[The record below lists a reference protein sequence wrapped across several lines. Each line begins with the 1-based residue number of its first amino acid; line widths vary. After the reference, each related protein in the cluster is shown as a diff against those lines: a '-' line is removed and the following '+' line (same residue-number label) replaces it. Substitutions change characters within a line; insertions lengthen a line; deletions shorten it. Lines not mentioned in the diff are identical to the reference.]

1 MLRGSETL
9 VRHLAR
15 AALLGITLLPA
26 LVYLF
31 TAYSSSKQMISDDAK
46 VQAKRANTVIAANP
60 EVWRYVSERVIDQI
74 AVVRHEQTRTVLID
88 ANGNVLAAIGT
99 ACRGLCIADQ
109 AQLLDFGSA
118 VGELRV
124 EADLT
129 PIVVRGAVFVGQ
141 GILVGI
147 LLIWLFTQYVL
158 LPLDRTRLAN
168 IELAFYEPLTNL
180 PNRRLL
186 MDRLDRA
193 LVASAR
199 SQQFGALIILDL
211 DHFKILNDTQGY
223 DVGDC
228 VLVEVS
234 KRLVANVRAKDTV
247 SCLGGDEYVVI
258 VEDLGGDAAAA
269 AGYAEMIAEKFHR
282 ALNQPYVISPDNQ
295 SHHTTPSIGL
305 TLFRGHDV
313 SRDVL
318 FKQAD
323 LALYQA
329 KHAGRN
335 TIRFFSPE
343 MQAVIESRSA
353 METALRH
360 GLQEHEFQLFYQ
372 PQVDQDGQVTGA
384 EALLRWMPAGK
395 PAVPPDKFI
404 PLAEDTGLIIPIGLW
419 VMETACAQLR
429 AWEGGAQDKLQI
441 AVNVSACQFHQPDF
455 VEQVGD
461 VLRLT
466 GANPSR
472 LKLELTESV
481 VLGNVEEVIE
491 KMEQIR
497 SLGVTFSLDDF
508 GTGFSSLS
516 YLKRLPLDQL
526 KIDQSFVRDI
536 PEDPNDAAI
545 VRAIIAMSYSLGIQV
560 IAEGVETEA
569 QRDFL
574 KENGCTHFQGY
585 LFGKPASIGEWT
597 DARSSPAIANT
608 DMLI

>member
-9 VRHLAR
+9 VRNLAR
-15 AALLGITLLPA
+15 VSLLGIALMPA

-31 TAYSSSKQMISDDAK
+31 MDYSGHRQMVADDAR
-46 VQAKRANTVIAANP
+46 VQAKRANAVIAANP

-74 AVVRHEQTRTVLID
+74 AEVRHEQTRTVLVD
-88 ANGNVLAAIGT
+88 SNRNGLAEIGRPC
-99 ACRGLCIADQ
+99 AALCITDYAP
-109 AQLLDFGSA
+109 LMDFGRI

-124 EADLT
+124 EADPAPMIFRTSLLAGLG
-129 PIVVRGAVFVGQ
+129 IFVG
-141 GILVGI
+141 
-147 LLIWLFTQYVL
+147 LLSIWLLNRSVL
-158 LPLDRTRLAN
+158 APLDQARLAN
-168 IELAFYEPLTNL
+168 VELAFYDPLTRL

-193 LVASAR
+193 LAASAR
-199 SQQFGALIILDL
+199 SRQFGALVILDL
-211 DHFKILNDTQGY
+211 DHFKLLNDTQGY
-223 DVGDC
+223 DVGDQ

-234 KRLVANVRAKDTV
+234 KRLSANVRAKDTV
-247 SCLGGDEYVVI
+247 ACLGGDEYAVI
-258 VEDLGGDAAAA
+258 VEDLGGDDAVA
-269 AGYAEMIAEKFHR
+269 AGHAEMIAEKFHR
-282 ALNQPYVISPDNQ
+282 ALNQPYVIPSDRQ
-295 SHHTTPSIGL
+295 SQRSTPSIGL

-343 MQAVIESRSA
+343 TQAVIESRSA

-384 EALLRWMPAGK
+384 EALLRWLPAGK
-395 PAVPPDKFI
+395 PAIPPDQFI

-419 VMETACAQLR
+419 VMATACAQLKTW
-429 AWEGGAQDKLQI
+429 ADGPLSSLQI
-441 AVNVSACQFHQPDF
+441 AVNVSARQFHQPDF
-455 VEQVGD
+455 VEQVRD
-461 VLRLT
+461 VLLDS
-466 GANPSR
+466 GANPCL

-481 VLGNVEEVIE
+481 VLGNIEEIIV

-536 PEDPNDAAI
+536 TEDPNDAAI
-545 VRAIIAMSYSLGIQV
+545 VRAIIAMSYSLGIDV

-574 KENGCTHFQGY
+574 KDSGCTRFQGY
-585 LFGKPASIGEWT
+585 LFGKPLGIGEWNQAAWCVRKA
-597 DARSSPAIANT
+597 DLRP
-608 DMLI
+608 